1 MKRAAIV
8 ATDTRLWKQNLH
20 SRHLV
25 QRALY
30 QNWSRAHR
38 NYDRA
43 SRFSVVIVTKRL
55 RKISLVARHHAAAPP
70 RDGALS
76 IDFYDARLE
85 ICALLEFAAEVR

>member
-1 MKRAAIV
+1 
-8 ATDTRLWKQNLH
+8 
-20 SRHLV
+20 V
-25 QRALY
+25 QRDAY
-30 QNWSRAHR
+30 RNWKRVHR
-38 NYDRA
+38 NYDRG

-70 RDGALS
+70 EDDALS